1 MRFRTSLR
9 VLPVVALGL
18 LPVGVQ
24 DGAHV
29 PVAGFGDEQAP
40 QDTVTN
46 RYRRAIAV
54 ELHEGT
60 QLAFDVSP
68 DGKTIVFDLLGQ
80 IWKLPATGGEAT
92 ALTNAVADTA
102 EDNDPVFS
110 PDGSQIVF
118 RSDRSQGVG
127 LWLLTDEDQLRQLT
141 QASSRYE
148 DTSPSWAPDGRL
160 IAFVRSNAIHIL
172 DVATGNV
179 QRLSVDSLP
188 RAQVRDPTWS
198 PDGTLLAFAAGRRL
212 WEVTS
217 RGGVAVP
224 VTPDGVDAVGPAYLP
239 DGNRIAF
246 FSRDST
252 QQHQVF
258 VLDRRLGKV
267 EQLTSHADVTPRR
280 VRWSPDGEW
289 LYYSAD
295 GKLWRASL
303 RHWAPQEIPF
313 RAVLRFDRR
322 SHPVT
327 PVRFAGPGSTK
338 PARGNMGV
346 ALSPSGTRITL
357 IALDRLWVIPVGGQP
372 EEIARLPIGASGPS
386 WSPDETAIVWSGG
399 PTGAE
404 DLFATEVATGQTRR
418 VTALPGREDRPAWSP
433 DGKWIAFLNWE
444 WPEVADPP
452 WQGFAWDSYLRV
464 VPADGPLCSD
474 VSETIDLGDI
484 HPFYTGDLF
493 VYSQEAP
500 RWTPGS
506 DKILVLAA
514 SDRGVEITTISLSG
528 EHERIGTLP
537 NAATFV
543 SFKNDRSLVFLAG
556 NALWQVRFDP
566 DSGIVGEP
574 ERLSD
579 EPAFTP
585 SASEDGSILYLSD
598 DGYRLRRPDGRVERL
613 GWPLTFEVPTPEALL
628 IRNTRIIVGN
638 GAVPSGLH
646 DIHIEAGRITS
657 IAPAG
662 TTAPDPGVRVVDAA
676 GRTVIPGLI
685 DAHSHLHDEVS
696 VAALLYNGVTTFRDQ
711 GAILTRVAGV
721 RDAIEAGTRVGSRV
735 VFGGVKVLPGQDP
748 DGLSGQSI
756 QSPSDPSAMLRL
768 LALLRALDAN
778 SVKMQWHDRLGPGTE
793 MIGAARAAGFPVSG
807 HCALQLAFVAA
818 GVSGKEHIGPSCDT
832 RSDNVPYG
840 DVAQLLNASDIWVV
854 PTLSVWSTSVSVL
867 EDTTR
872 VHEPEIAQFMTPF
885 AHYRLLRSSP
895 ARAERYRGF
904 LNVSRAAAQ
913 RLYHQGVQLVT
924 GTDIPVIPTALH
936 TELEEFVNLGMSPL
950 EALTAATGTA
960 AHALVAED
968 EIGTIEVGKWADLVI
983 LDADPLED
991 IRNTRKIWMVIKG
1004 GEIVDREALAA
1015 QALLITLD

>member
-1 MRFRTSLR
+1 
-9 VLPVVALGL
+9 VL
-18 LPVGVQ
+18 
-24 DGAHV
+24 D
-29 PVAGFGDEQAP
+29 
-40 QDTVTN
+40 
-46 RYRRAIAV
+46 I
-54 ELHEGT
+54 
-60 QLAFDVSP
+60 S
-68 DGKTIVFDLLGQ
+68 
-80 IWKLPATGGEAT
+80 
-92 ALTNAVADTA
+92 
-102 EDNDPVFS
+102 DP
-110 PDGSQIVF
+110 
-118 RSDRSQGVG
+118 
-127 LWLLTDEDQLRQLT
+127 
-141 QASSRYE
+141 
-148 DTSPSWAPDGRL
+148 
-160 IAFVRSNAIHIL
+160 
-172 DVATGNV
+172 
-179 QRLSVDSLP
+179 
-188 RAQVRDPTWS
+188 
-198 PDGTLLAFAAGRRL
+198 
-212 WEVTS
+212 
-217 RGGVAVP
+217 GVA
-224 VTPDGVDAVGPAYLP
+224 
-239 DGNRIAF
+239 
-246 FSRDST
+246 
-252 QQHQVF
+252 
-258 VLDRRLGKV
+258 
-267 EQLTSHADVTPRR
+267 
-280 VRWSPDGEW
+280 
-289 LYYSAD
+289 
-295 GKLWRASL
+295 
-303 RHWAPQEIPF
+303 
-313 RAVLRFDRR
+313 
-322 SHPVT
+322 
-327 PVRFAGPGSTK
+327 
-338 PARGNMGV
+338 
-346 ALSPSGTRITL
+346 
-357 IALDRLWVIPVGGQP
+357 
-372 EEIARLPIGASGPS
+372 
-386 WSPDETAIVWSGG
+386 
-399 PTGAE
+399 
-404 DLFATEVATGQTRR
+404 
-418 VTALPGREDRPAWSP
+418 
-433 DGKWIAFLNWE
+433 
-444 WPEVADPP
+444 
-452 WQGFAWDSYLRV
+452 
-464 VPADGPLCSD
+464 
-474 VSETIDLGDI
+474 
-484 HPFYTGDLF
+484 
-493 VYSQEAP
+493 
-500 RWTPGS
+500 
-506 DKILVLAA
+506 
-514 SDRGVEITTISLSG
+514 ITTISLSG

-537 NAATFV
+537 DAATFV
-543 SFKNDRSLVFLAG
+543 SFENDRSLLFLAG

-585 SASEDGSILYLSD
+585 SPSEDGSILYLSD

-628 IRNTRIIVGN
+628 IRNARIIVGN
-638 GAVPSGLH
+638 GTVPIGLH

-662 TTAPDPGVRVVDAA
+662 TTAPDPGVRVVDAE
-676 GRTVIPGLI
+676 GRAVIPGLI

-793 MIGAARAAGFPVSG
+793 MIGAARAARFPVSG

-840 DVAQLLNASDIWVV
+840 DLAQLLNASDMWVV
-854 PTLSVWSTSVSVL
+854 PTLSGWSTSVSVL
-867 EDTTR
+867 EDTAL

-885 AHYRLLRSSP
+885 AHYRLLGSSP
-895 ARAERYRGF
+895 RWAERYRGF

-924 GTDIPVIPTALH
+924 GTDIPEIPTALH

-950 EALTAATGTA
+950 EALTAATGAA